1 MDDFDELWE
10 ENRVLGPIYYIAWTI
25 IGAFIFLSL
34 FIVVLLEEAGDISS
48 QFNMQAILKTVA
60 VSFVCVRVCVCARE
74 CGVCVCARTGCI
86 YVWGFVCVHLRA
98 QICTRVCMRIN
109 SL

>member
-60 VSFVCVRVCVCARE
+60 VSCVCMCVRVCARMRCVCVRAHGVCKCGVLSACICARKY
-74 CGVCVCARTGCI
+74 AR
-86 YVWGFVCVHLRA
+86 VSVFE
-98 QICTRVCMRIN
+98 
-109 SL
+109 

>member
-1 MDDFDELWE
+1 MRGMDDFDELWE

-74 CGVCVCARTGCI
+74 CGVCVCARARGVYKCGVLSACI
-86 YVWGFVCVHLRA
+86 CARKYARVSVCE
-98 QICTRVCMRIN
+98 
-109 SL
+109 

>member
-48 QFNMQAILKTVA
+48 QFNMEAILKTVA
-60 VSFVCVRVCVCARE
+60 VSCVYVCTYVRV
-74 CGVCVCARTGCI
+74 
-86 YVWGFVCVHLRA
+86 RA
-98 QICTRVCMRIN
+98 PRWKPSSRQ
-109 SL
+109 SQ

>member
-60 VSFVCVRVCVCARE
+60 VSCVCVYMCA
-74 CGVCVCARTGCI
+74 CACANVVCVCARTHGVCACGGLSSCI
-86 YVWGFVCVHLRA
+86 CARKYARVSVCE
-98 QICTRVCMRIN
+98 
-109 SL
+109 